1 MYSIVI
7 STEAQEDLE
16 KALIYYK
23 INSESAAEKFIDT
36 FEILHNKLMQAPQH
50 FSFLDINNNL
60 RKASLPNFPY
70 TIIFE
75 IQDSSV
81 FIFTLHNTH
90 QNPDIISKR
99 L

>member
-1 MYSIVI
+1 MYSLVI

-36 FEILHNKLMQAPQH
+36 LQILYTKLMQTPQY
-50 FSFLDINNNL
+50 FSYLDINKNL
-60 RKASLPNFPY
+60 RKGSLTDFPY

-75 IQDSSV
+75 IQDSLV
-81 FIFTLHNTH
+81 FIFAIHNTH

-99 L
+99 I